1 MSIVVTYFES
11 DRIVHME
18 FNSYTRYFNEV
29 EGFIYNYVGS
39 SDKIDVQF
47 KGMVPN
53 SRKVSEVHI
62 KADALILREGF

>member
-62 KADALILREGF
+62 KANALILREGF

>member
-1 MSIVVTYFES
+1 MSIIVSYFES

-18 FNSYTRYFNEV
+18 FDSYTRYFNEV

-53 SRKVSEVHI
+53 SRKVSEVRI
-62 KADALILREGF
+62 KADALILREGY

>member
-1 MSIVVTYFES
+1 MSIVVSYFES

>member
-47 KGMVPN
+47 IGMVPN